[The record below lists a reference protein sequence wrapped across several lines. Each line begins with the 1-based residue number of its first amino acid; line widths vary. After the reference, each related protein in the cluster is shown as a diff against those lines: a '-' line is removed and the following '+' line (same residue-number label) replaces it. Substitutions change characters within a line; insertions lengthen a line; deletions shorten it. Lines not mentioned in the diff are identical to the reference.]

1 MDVDRAAFALD
12 ALPVTLASDGP
23 RDRSGELARGKQY
36 ERADYCEYIVPKGA
50 IGRGLPPTEHALYIR
65 GLDVS
70 AAADADTLA
79 EITPA
84 VFDRTY
90 EHFCSHRQS
99 PSSGATAGAAI
110 VRRGNVIYFSSPL
123 FTQYYHNAPQWCRT
137 LFLNALDMLLPQPLV
152 RHGGP
157 STLEVMLNE
166 QPARNRLVVHLLH
179 YIPIRRSQQI
189 DIIED
194 VIPLYDVPVSICTD
208 NPVQSVKLAP
218 GGDSIDFRVSD
229 GRLEFTVPRV
239 NGHQMIEL
247 NYRE

>member
-1 MDVDRAAFALD
+1 MLRCWRRLRA
-12 ALPVTLASDGP
+12 
-23 RDRSGELARGKQY
+23 
-36 ERADYCEYIVPKGA
+36 
-50 IGRGLPPTEHALYIR
+50 
-65 GLDVS
+65 
-70 AAADADTLA
+70 
-79 EITPA
+79 A

-99 PSSGATAGAAI
+99 PSSGASAGAAI

-152 RHGGP
+152 KHGGP

-166 QPARNRLVVHLLH
+166 QPARNRLVLHLLH

-194 VIPLYDVPVSICTD
+194 VIPVYDVPVSICAGLCD
-208 NPVQSVKLAP
+208 SERQAGARRRQHRLPRQQWP
-218 GGDSIDFRVSD
+218 GGIHRA
-229 GRLEFTVPRV
+229 PR
-239 NGHQMIEL
+239 QWAPDDRIEL
-247 NYRE
+247 SGVRTCSLFHSATPV